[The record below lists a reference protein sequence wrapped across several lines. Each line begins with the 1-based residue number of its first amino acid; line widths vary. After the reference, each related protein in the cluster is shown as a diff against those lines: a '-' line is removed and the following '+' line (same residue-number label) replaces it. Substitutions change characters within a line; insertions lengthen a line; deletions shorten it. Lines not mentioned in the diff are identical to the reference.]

1 MHLRL
6 ILLGVLFL
14 FSITSFSQS
23 WLDSLVEKG
32 KQISGMD
39 SCREYSDYTCQQ
51 LESSS
56 YNVEVWYSPSNWGD
70 SSTYLGRSN
79 SLSGCSR
86 MAYASAN
93 EKNRKVDDYI
103 CCLITDTSSCAE
115 KHR

>member
-51 LESSS
+51 LESYS
-56 YNVEVWYSPSNWGD
+56 YKVEVW
-70 SSTYLGRSN
+70 
-79 SLSGCSR
+79 
-86 MAYASAN
+86 
-93 EKNRKVDDYI
+93 
-103 CCLITDTSSCAE
+103 
-115 KHR
+115 